1 MHFGFYQQDRYIIWE
16 EYYIY
21 GTIVTTEVRT
31 TINSREKTSAHHM
44 SNDICIVAYER
55 VLLQVK
61 MFKIVAILK
70 TPGLVV

>member
-1 MHFGFYQQDRYIIWE
+1 MQFGFYQQDRYIIWG
-16 EYYIY
+16 EYYIS
-21 GTIVTTEVRT
+21 GTIVTTEVKT